1 VTTIWTGLSVGA
13 VYALVALGYNI
24 VFLASGALNFANAA
38 LIMLGIFIT
47 YWALST
53 EHLPFP
59 VAILIAAAAVT
70 AVAFVQERVG
80 IRPVKSMD
88 GLLVTT
94 VGAAT
99 ILAGVTQVIWGSSP
113 LAVPFVGS
121 GNPFTFLGGR
131 VLADELALIVAAVA
145 LSAAVWI
152 ALRRTMMGLAF
163 LASSEDQ
170 EASTLRGLDAR
181 RLRLLA
187 FGVSGFLAGAA
198 ACLIGPTT
206 LAYPD
211 LGSTLALDGFVA
223 LALGGF
229 GSVLGGL
236 VGGLATGLI
245 EAVVASQL
253 GGSYSNIVVFG
264 VLLLV
269 LLARPGGLLGNRL
282 RERVV

>member
-1 VTTIWTGLSVGA
+1 VTTIWTGLSIGA

-24 VFLASGALNFANAA
+24 VFLACGALNFANAS
-38 LIMLGIFIT
+38 LIMLGTFVT
-47 YWALST
+47 YWALRT

-59 VAILIAAAAVT
+59 AAVVISAAVVT
-70 AVAFVQERVG
+70 AVAVVQERVG
-80 IRPVKSMD
+80 IRPVASMD

-99 ILAGVTQVIWGSSP
+99 ILSGVAQVIWGSTPLPVPFAGSPSP
-113 LAVPFVGS
+113 LTV
-121 GNPFTFLGGR
+121 LGGR
-131 VLADELALIVAAVA
+131 VFTDELALIVAAVA
-145 LSAAVWI
+145 LSAGAWVT
-152 ALRRTMMGLAF
+152 LRRTMAGLAL
-163 LASSEDQ
+163 LAASEDQ
-170 EASTLRGLDAR
+170 EASTLRGVDAR

-187 FGVSGFLAGAA
+187 FAASGLLAGAA
-198 ACLIGPTT
+198 ACLVGPQT

-211 LGSTLALDGFVA
+211 LGSTLALTGFVA

-236 VGGLATGLI
+236 AGGLVIGLI
-245 EAVVASQL
+245 DAVVASRL
-253 GGSYSNIVVFG
+253 GGSYPDLFLFG

-269 LLARPGGLLGNRL
+269 LLARPSGLLGRA